1 MADAVQTRIERE
13 QRFASDVS
21 HELRSP
27 VTALT
32 AAIEVLV
39 SRRDE
44 FTDRNQQAIDIIK
57 KQVERFDR
65 TVLDLLELSRLDAGA
80 VTQEIERVQIND
92 LVLRIMTRYGFGN
105 IPLHSEISSSD
116 GEMASDDEI
125 VLDRRRIERIVVN
138 LLENARDHALGATRI
153 TLAINGGVL
162 TLGVH
167 DAGPGVAVSERTN
180 IFDRFARGTA
190 SRNSTGSGL
199 GLAIVREHVRAMSGT
214 VHVED
219 SPEGG
224 SSFIVTFPTG
234 GVS

>member
-1 MADAVQTRIERE
+1 
-13 QRFASDVS
+13 
-21 HELRSP
+21 
-27 VTALT
+27 
-32 AAIEVLV
+32 
-39 SRRDE
+39 
-44 FTDRNQQAIDIIK
+44 
-57 KQVERFDR
+57 
-65 TVLDLLELSRLDAGA
+65 
-80 VTQEIERVQIND
+80 
-92 LVLRIMTRYGFGN
+92 MTRYGFGN
-105 IPLHSEISSSD
+105 IPFQSGISSSD
-116 GEMASDDEI
+116 GETAADDEV

-153 TLAINGGVL
+153 TLAIDADVL

-199 GLAIVREHVRAMSGT
+199 GLAIVREHVRAMRGT

-224 SSFIVTFPTG
+224 SSFIVSFPTG
-234 GVS
+234 GDL

>member
-1 MADAVQTRIERE
+1 
-13 QRFASDVS
+13 
-21 HELRSP
+21 
-27 VTALT
+27 
-32 AAIEVLV
+32 
-39 SRRDE
+39 
-44 FTDRNQQAIDIIK
+44 
-57 KQVERFDR
+57 
-65 TVLDLLELSRLDAGA
+65 
-80 VTQEIERVQIND
+80 
-92 LVLRIMTRYGFGN
+92 
-105 IPLHSEISSSD
+105 
-116 GEMASDDEI
+116 

-153 TLAINGGVL
+153 TLNIDDGVL

-190 SRNSTGSGL
+190 SRNSKGSGL

-219 SPEGG
+219 SSEGG